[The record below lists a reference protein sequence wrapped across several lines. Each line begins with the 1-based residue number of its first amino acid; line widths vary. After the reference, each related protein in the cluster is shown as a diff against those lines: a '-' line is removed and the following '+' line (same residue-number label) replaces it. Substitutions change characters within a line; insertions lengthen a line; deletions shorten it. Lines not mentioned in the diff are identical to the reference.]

1 MILNLHSLA
10 FGTETASGGGT
21 PAWGTEMGQG
31 EGYRFNFNDY
41 ADFITAMVYN
51 SIQNPKGAI
60 SCPLGKGGN
69 KSDDYE
75 FVVGSLFN
83 KVFVNGI
90 KVDGKFLLLIVKKMV
105 GAHHV
110 GRRTLKYNPHMTLN
124 GVNYNEDCYKKMAT
138 ALGVSPEGSWFVSQI
153 NVRHQ
158 DELHF
163 TAHILNAN
171 TRTVF
176 EDSNDRT
183 AKLQQKLLAFAQ
195 ETNDSNMKKYI
206 ETLALNFPLQQIYF
220 GAPGTGKSH
229 EINMLCAKHENYRT
243 TFHPD
248 TDYASFVGSYKPIT
262 ELVPRYTYMGAQA
275 IAVKDEEGKPIIE
288 TKISYRYVFQ
298 SFLKA
303 YVAAWKEQMN
313 EVPKPVFLIIEEIN
327 RGNCAQ
333 IFGDIFQLLDRN
345 AAGFSDYPIVADD
358 DLAKELKREFA
369 ELSIVN
375 SEGINNLY
383 EGGKDVVG
391 SVLKGEKLL
400 LPNNMFIWATMN
412 TSDQS
417 LFPIDSAF
425 KRRWDWKYV
434 KIKNADE
441 KYKISFSNGHEYDW
455 WAFVDTINKRIEGG
469 EIQQEDKKLGYFFVK
484 AKEQS
489 DKKIITAEAFLS
501 KVIFYLYNDVFKD
514 FGFEEDF
521 FKDSNGE
528 IMTFA
533 SYFNENGD
541 VNENQVEQFIR
552 NLGLTYEGQD
562 TQENNEIEES
572 QENKAKIIVGNV
584 ATSLRQ
590 TLYEITKQA
599 IEINSDLTFKEIKE
613 ASSVINRS
621 QPLFL
626 TDDEIDAW
634 KEEHANDNSSSSRY
648 LFDKPLQASGIS
660 FVVLSQWGYLESLK
674 DPFTEYAKKL
684 GVEIKFGE

>member
-1 MILNLHSLA
+1 MKYYILKINGSSVSFSYATAGCEIVCSMESEDGSNLCDFYDGDHVLVYKDEPINTCTMSLIA
-10 FGTETASGGGT
+10 K
-21 PAWGTEMGQG
+21 G
-31 EGYRFNFNDY
+31 ENK
-41 ADFITAMVYN
+41 FIKELEVANGANIN
-51 SIQNPKGAI
+51 SFSDEI
-60 SCPLGKGGN
+60 
-69 KSDDYE
+69 KSKIH
-75 FVVGSLFN
+75 N
-83 KVFVNGI
+83 QNGI
-90 KVDGKFLLLIVKKMV
+90 LVEITDKE
-105 GAHHV
+105 
-110 GRRTLKYNPHMTLN
+110 
-124 GVNYNEDCYKKMAT
+124 YNEIFLEMINSLSVSKKVKT
-138 ALGVSPEGSWFVSQI
+138 PSL
-153 NVRHQ
+153 
-158 DELHF
+158 D
-163 TAHILNAN
+163 
-171 TRTVF
+171 
-176 EDSNDRT
+176 
-183 AKLQQKLLAFAQ
+183 
-195 ETNDSNMKKYI
+195 Y
-206 ETLALNFPLQQIYF
+206 PLQKIYF

-275 IAVKDEEGKPIIE
+275 IAVKDEEGKPIID

-562 TQENNEIEES
+562 TQENDEIEES

>member
-1 MILNLHSLA
+1 MKYYILKINGSSVSFSYATAGCEIVCSMESEDGSNLCDFYDGDHVLVYKDEPINTCTMSLIA
-10 FGTETASGGGT
+10 K
-21 PAWGTEMGQG
+21 G
-31 EGYRFNFNDY
+31 ENK
-41 ADFITAMVYN
+41 FIKELEVANGANIN
-51 SIQNPKGAI
+51 SFSDEI
-60 SCPLGKGGN
+60 
-69 KSDDYE
+69 KSKIH
-75 FVVGSLFN
+75 N
-83 KVFVNGI
+83 QNGI
-90 KVDGKFLLLIVKKMV
+90 LVEITDKE
-105 GAHHV
+105 
-110 GRRTLKYNPHMTLN
+110 
-124 GVNYNEDCYKKMAT
+124 YNEIFLEMINSLSVSKKVKT
-138 ALGVSPEGSWFVSQI
+138 PSL
-153 NVRHQ
+153 
-158 DELHF
+158 D
-163 TAHILNAN
+163 
-171 TRTVF
+171 
-176 EDSNDRT
+176 
-183 AKLQQKLLAFAQ
+183 
-195 ETNDSNMKKYI
+195 Y
-206 ETLALNFPLQQIYF
+206 PLQKIYF

-275 IAVKDEEGKPIIE
+275 IAVKDEEGKPIID

-434 KIKNADE
+434 KIKDADE

-533 SYFNENGD
+533 SYFNDNGD
-541 VNENQVEQFIR
+541 VNECQVEQFIK
-552 NLGLTYEGQD
+552 NLGLAPDEIED
-562 TQENNEIEES
+562 SQENDEIEES
-572 QENKAKIIVGNV
+572 QENKVTIVVGDV
-584 ATSLRQ
+584 VTTLRR
-590 TLYEITKQA
+590 TLYEITRQA
-599 IEINSDLTFKEIKE
+599 VENNSDLTFDAIKK
-613 ASSVINRS
+613 ASSVIKRS

-626 TDDEIDAW
+626 TIDEIDTW
-634 KEEHANDNSSSSRY
+634 KKAHVNDKSSSARY
-648 LFDKPLQASGIS
+648 LFKQPLQASDIS
-660 FVVLSQWGYLESLK
+660 FVVLSQWGELESLK
-674 DPFTEYAKKL
+674 GPFTEYAKEL

>member
-1 MILNLHSLA
+1 MKYYILKINGSSVSFSYATAGCEIVCSMESEDGSNLCDFYDGDHVLVYKDEPINTCTMSLIA
-10 FGTETASGGGT
+10 K
-21 PAWGTEMGQG
+21 G
-31 EGYRFNFNDY
+31 ENK
-41 ADFITAMVYN
+41 FIKELEVANGANIN
-51 SIQNPKGAI
+51 SFSDEI
-60 SCPLGKGGN
+60 
-69 KSDDYE
+69 KSKIH
-75 FVVGSLFN
+75 N
-83 KVFVNGI
+83 QNGI
-90 KVDGKFLLLIVKKMV
+90 LVEITDKE
-105 GAHHV
+105 
-110 GRRTLKYNPHMTLN
+110 
-124 GVNYNEDCYKKMAT
+124 YNEIFLEMINSLSVSKKVKT
-138 ALGVSPEGSWFVSQI
+138 PSL
-153 NVRHQ
+153 
-158 DELHF
+158 D
-163 TAHILNAN
+163 
-171 TRTVF
+171 
-176 EDSNDRT
+176 
-183 AKLQQKLLAFAQ
+183 
-195 ETNDSNMKKYI
+195 Y
-206 ETLALNFPLQQIYF
+206 PLQKIYF

-275 IAVKDEEGKPIIE
+275 IAVKDEEGKPIID

-369 ELSIVN
+369 KLSIVN

-391 SVLKGEKLL
+391 SVLNGEKLL

-434 KIKNADE
+434 KIKDADE

>member
-1 MILNLHSLA
+1 MKYYILKINGSSVSFSYATAGCEIVCSMESEDGSNLCDFYDGDHVLVYKDEPINTCTMSLIA
-10 FGTETASGGGT
+10 K
-21 PAWGTEMGQG
+21 G
-31 EGYRFNFNDY
+31 ENK
-41 ADFITAMVYN
+41 FIKELEVANGANIN
-51 SIQNPKGAI
+51 SFSDEI
-60 SCPLGKGGN
+60 
-69 KSDDYE
+69 KSKIH
-75 FVVGSLFN
+75 N
-83 KVFVNGI
+83 QNGI
-90 KVDGKFLLLIVKKMV
+90 LVEITDKE
-105 GAHHV
+105 
-110 GRRTLKYNPHMTLN
+110 
-124 GVNYNEDCYKKMAT
+124 YNEIFLEMINSLSVSKKVKT
-138 ALGVSPEGSWFVSQI
+138 PSL
-153 NVRHQ
+153 
-158 DELHF
+158 D
-163 TAHILNAN
+163 
-171 TRTVF
+171 
-176 EDSNDRT
+176 
-183 AKLQQKLLAFAQ
+183 
-195 ETNDSNMKKYI
+195 Y
-206 ETLALNFPLQQIYF
+206 PLQKIYF

-275 IAVKDEEGKPIIE
+275 IAVKDEEGKPIID

-434 KIKNADE
+434 KIKDADE

-469 EIQQEDKKLGYFFVK
+469 EIQQEDKTLGYFFVK

-528 IMTFA
+528 IITFA
-533 SYFNENGD
+533 SYFNDNGD
-541 VNENQVEQFIR
+541 VNECQVEQFIK
-552 NLGLTYEGQD
+552 NLGLAPDEIED
-562 TQENNEIEES
+562 SQENDEIEES
-572 QENKAKIIVGNV
+572 QENKVTIVVGDV
-584 ATSLRQ
+584 VTTLRR
-590 TLYEITKQA
+590 TLYEITRQA
-599 IEINSDLTFKEIKE
+599 VENNSDLTFDAIKK
-613 ASSVINRS
+613 ASSVIKRS

-626 TDDEIDAW
+626 TIDEIDTW
-634 KEEHANDNSSSSRY
+634 KKGHVNDKSSSARY
-648 LFDKPLQASGIS
+648 LFKQPLQASDIS
-660 FVVLSQWGYLESLK
+660 FVVLSQWGELESLK
-674 DPFTEYAKKL
+674 GPFTEYAKEL

>member
-1 MILNLHSLA
+1 MKYYILKINGSSVSFSYATAGCEIVCPMESEDGSNLCDFYDGDHVLVYKDEPINTCTMSLIA
-10 FGTETASGGGT
+10 K
-21 PAWGTEMGQG
+21 G
-31 EGYRFNFNDY
+31 ENK
-41 ADFITAMVYN
+41 FIKELEVANGANIN
-51 SIQNPKGAI
+51 SFSDEI
-60 SCPLGKGGN
+60 
-69 KSDDYE
+69 KSKIH
-75 FVVGSLFN
+75 N
-83 KVFVNGI
+83 QNGI
-90 KVDGKFLLLIVKKMV
+90 LVEITDKE
-105 GAHHV
+105 
-110 GRRTLKYNPHMTLN
+110 
-124 GVNYNEDCYKKMAT
+124 YNEIFLEMINSLSVSKKVKT
-138 ALGVSPEGSWFVSQI
+138 PSL
-153 NVRHQ
+153 
-158 DELHF
+158 D
-163 TAHILNAN
+163 
-171 TRTVF
+171 
-176 EDSNDRT
+176 
-183 AKLQQKLLAFAQ
+183 
-195 ETNDSNMKKYI
+195 Y
-206 ETLALNFPLQQIYF
+206 PLQKIYF

-275 IAVKDEEGKPIIE
+275 IAVKDEEGKPIID

-434 KIKNADE
+434 KIKDADE

-533 SYFNENGD
+533 SYFNDNGD
-541 VNENQVEQFIR
+541 VNECQVEQFIK
-552 NLGLTYEGQD
+552 NLGLAPDEIED
-562 TQENNEIEES
+562 SQENDEIEES
-572 QENKAKIIVGNV
+572 QENKVTIVVGDV
-584 ATSLRQ
+584 VTTLRR
-590 TLYEITKQA
+590 TLYEITRQA
-599 IEINSDLTFKEIKE
+599 VENNSDLTFDAIKK
-613 ASSVINRS
+613 ASSVIKRS

-626 TDDEIDAW
+626 TIDEIDTW
-634 KEEHANDNSSSSRY
+634 KKGHVNDKSSSARY
-648 LFDKPLQASGIS
+648 LFKQPLQASDIS
-660 FVVLSQWGYLESLK
+660 FVVLSQWGELESLK
-674 DPFTEYAKKL
+674 GPFTEYAKEL

>member
-1 MILNLHSLA
+1 MKYYILKINGSSVSFSYATAGCEIVCSMESEDGSNLCDFYDGYHVLVYKDEPINTCTMSLIA
-10 FGTETASGGGT
+10 K
-21 PAWGTEMGQG
+21 G
-31 EGYRFNFNDY
+31 ENK
-41 ADFITAMVYN
+41 FIKELEVANGANIN
-51 SIQNPKGAI
+51 SFSDEI
-60 SCPLGKGGN
+60 
-69 KSDDYE
+69 KSKIH
-75 FVVGSLFN
+75 N
-83 KVFVNGI
+83 QNGI
-90 KVDGKFLLLIVKKMV
+90 LVEITDKE
-105 GAHHV
+105 
-110 GRRTLKYNPHMTLN
+110 
-124 GVNYNEDCYKKMAT
+124 YNEIFLEMINSLSVSKKVKT
-138 ALGVSPEGSWFVSQI
+138 PSL
-153 NVRHQ
+153 
-158 DELHF
+158 D
-163 TAHILNAN
+163 
-171 TRTVF
+171 
-176 EDSNDRT
+176 
-183 AKLQQKLLAFAQ
+183 
-195 ETNDSNMKKYI
+195 Y
-206 ETLALNFPLQQIYF
+206 PLQKIYF

-275 IAVKDEEGKPIIE
+275 IAVKDEEGKPIID

-434 KIKNADE
+434 KIKDADE

-533 SYFNENGD
+533 SYFNDNGD
-541 VNENQVEQFIR
+541 VNECQVEQFIK
-552 NLGLTYEGQD
+552 NLGLAPDEIED
-562 TQENNEIEES
+562 SQENDEIEES
-572 QENKAKIIVGNV
+572 QENKVTIVVGDV
-584 ATSLRQ
+584 VTTLRR
-590 TLYEITKQA
+590 TLYEITRQA
-599 IEINSDLTFKEIKE
+599 VENNSDLTFDAIKK
-613 ASSVINRS
+613 ASSVIKRS

-626 TDDEIDAW
+626 TIDEIDTW
-634 KEEHANDNSSSSRY
+634 KKGHVNDKSSSARY
-648 LFDKPLQASGIS
+648 LFKQPLQASDIS
-660 FVVLSQWGYLESLK
+660 FVVLSQWGELESLK
-674 DPFTEYAKKL
+674 GPFTEYAKEL

>member
-1 MILNLHSLA
+1 MKYYILKINGSSVSFSYATAGCEIVCSMESEDGSNLCDFYDGDHVLVYKDEPINTCTMSLIA
-10 FGTETASGGGT
+10 K
-21 PAWGTEMGQG
+21 G
-31 EGYRFNFNDY
+31 ENK
-41 ADFITAMVYN
+41 FIKELEVANGANIN
-51 SIQNPKGAI
+51 SFSDEI
-60 SCPLGKGGN
+60 
-69 KSDDYE
+69 KSKIH
-75 FVVGSLFN
+75 N
-83 KVFVNGI
+83 QNGI
-90 KVDGKFLLLIVKKMV
+90 LVEITDKE
-105 GAHHV
+105 
-110 GRRTLKYNPHMTLN
+110 
-124 GVNYNEDCYKKMAT
+124 YNEIFLEMINSLSVSKKVKT
-138 ALGVSPEGSWFVSQI
+138 PSL
-153 NVRHQ
+153 
-158 DELHF
+158 D
-163 TAHILNAN
+163 
-171 TRTVF
+171 
-176 EDSNDRT
+176 
-183 AKLQQKLLAFAQ
+183 
-195 ETNDSNMKKYI
+195 Y
-206 ETLALNFPLQQIYF
+206 PLQKIYF

-275 IAVKDEEGKPIIE
+275 IAVKDEEGKPIID

-369 ELSIVN
+369 KLSIVN

-391 SVLKGEKLL
+391 SVLNGEKLL

-434 KIKNADE
+434 KIKDADE

-521 FKDSNGE
+521 FKNSNGE

-533 SYFNENGD
+533 SYFNDNGD
-541 VNENQVEQFIR
+541 VNGCQVEQFIK
-552 NLGLTYEGQD
+552 NLGLAPDEIED
-562 TQENNEIEES
+562 SQENDEIEES
-572 QENKAKIIVGNV
+572 QKNKVTIVVGDV
-584 ATSLRQ
+584 VTTLRR
-590 TLYEITKQA
+590 TLYEITRQA
-599 IEINSDLTFKEIKE
+599 VENNSDLTFDAIKK
-613 ASSVINRS
+613 ASSVIKRS

-626 TDDEIDAW
+626 TIDEIDAW
-634 KEEHANDNSSSSRY
+634 KEEHANDNSSSDRY
-648 LFDKPLQASGIS
+648 LFKQPLQASDIS
-660 FVVLSQWGYLESLK
+660 FVVLSQWGELESLK
-674 DPFTEYAKKL
+674 GPFTEYAKEL

>member
-1 MILNLHSLA
+1 MKYYILKINGSSVSFSYATAGCEIVCSMESEDGSNLCDFYDGDHVLVYKDEPINTCTMSLIA
-10 FGTETASGGGT
+10 K
-21 PAWGTEMGQG
+21 G
-31 EGYRFNFNDY
+31 ENK
-41 ADFITAMVYN
+41 FIKELEVANGANIN
-51 SIQNPKGAI
+51 SFSDEI
-60 SCPLGKGGN
+60 
-69 KSDDYE
+69 KSKIH
-75 FVVGSLFN
+75 N
-83 KVFVNGI
+83 QNGI
-90 KVDGKFLLLIVKKMV
+90 LVEITDKE
-105 GAHHV
+105 
-110 GRRTLKYNPHMTLN
+110 
-124 GVNYNEDCYKKMAT
+124 YNEIFLEMINSLSVSKKVKT
-138 ALGVSPEGSWFVSQI
+138 PSL
-153 NVRHQ
+153 
-158 DELHF
+158 D
-163 TAHILNAN
+163 
-171 TRTVF
+171 
-176 EDSNDRT
+176 
-183 AKLQQKLLAFAQ
+183 
-195 ETNDSNMKKYI
+195 Y
-206 ETLALNFPLQQIYF
+206 PLQKIYF

-275 IAVKDEEGKPIIE
+275 IAVKDEEGKPIID

-434 KIKNADE
+434 KIKDADE

-528 IMTFA
+528 IITFA
-533 SYFNENGD
+533 SYFNDNGD
-541 VNENQVEQFIR
+541 VNECQVEQFIK
-552 NLGLTYEGQD
+552 NLGLAPDEIED
-562 TQENNEIEES
+562 SQENDEIEES
-572 QENKAKIIVGNV
+572 QENKVTIVVGDV
-584 ATSLRQ
+584 VTTLRR
-590 TLYEITKQA
+590 TLYEITRQA
-599 IEINSDLTFKEIKE
+599 VENNSDLTFDAIKK
-613 ASSVINRS
+613 ASSVIKRS

-626 TDDEIDAW
+626 TIDEIDTW
-634 KEEHANDNSSSSRY
+634 KKGHVNDKSSSARY
-648 LFDKPLQASGIS
+648 LFKQPLQASDIS
-660 FVVLSQWGYLESLK
+660 FVVLSQWGELESLK
-674 DPFTEYAKKL
+674 GPFTEYAKEL

>member
-1 MILNLHSLA
+1 MKYYILKINGSSVSFSYATAGCEIVCSMESEDGSNLCDFYDGDHVLVYKDEPINTCTMSLIA
-10 FGTETASGGGT
+10 K
-21 PAWGTEMGQG
+21 G
-31 EGYRFNFNDY
+31 ENK
-41 ADFITAMVYN
+41 FIKELEVANGANIN
-51 SIQNPKGAI
+51 SFSDEI
-60 SCPLGKGGN
+60 
-69 KSDDYE
+69 KSKIH
-75 FVVGSLFN
+75 N
-83 KVFVNGI
+83 QNGI
-90 KVDGKFLLLIVKKMV
+90 LVEITDKE
-105 GAHHV
+105 
-110 GRRTLKYNPHMTLN
+110 
-124 GVNYNEDCYKKMAT
+124 YNEIFLEMINSLSVSKKVKT
-138 ALGVSPEGSWFVSQI
+138 PSL
-153 NVRHQ
+153 
-158 DELHF
+158 D
-163 TAHILNAN
+163 
-171 TRTVF
+171 
-176 EDSNDRT
+176 
-183 AKLQQKLLAFAQ
+183 
-195 ETNDSNMKKYI
+195 Y
-206 ETLALNFPLQQIYF
+206 PLQKIYF

-275 IAVKDEEGKPIIE
+275 IAVKDEEGKPIID

-358 DLAKELKREFA
+358 DRAKELKREFA

-434 KIKNADE
+434 KIKDADE

-533 SYFNENGD
+533 SYFNDNGD
-541 VNENQVEQFIR
+541 VNECQVEQFIK
-552 NLGLTYEGQD
+552 NLGLAPDEIED
-562 TQENNEIEES
+562 SQENDEIEES
-572 QENKAKIIVGNV
+572 QENKVTIVVGDV
-584 ATSLRQ
+584 VTTLRR
-590 TLYEITKQA
+590 TLYEITRQA
-599 IEINSDLTFKEIKE
+599 VENNSDLTFDAIKK
-613 ASSVINRS
+613 ASSVIKRS

-626 TDDEIDAW
+626 TIDEIDTW
-634 KEEHANDNSSSSRY
+634 KKGHVNDKSSSARY
-648 LFDKPLQASGIS
+648 LFKQPLQASDIS
-660 FVVLSQWGYLESLK
+660 FVVLSQWGELESLK
-674 DPFTEYAKKL
+674 GPFTEYAKEL

>member
-1 MILNLHSLA
+1 MKYYILKINGSSVSFSYATAGCEIVCSMESEDGSNLCDFYDGDHVLVYKDEPINTCTMSLIA
-10 FGTETASGGGT
+10 K
-21 PAWGTEMGQG
+21 G
-31 EGYRFNFNDY
+31 ENK
-41 ADFITAMVYN
+41 FIKELEVANGANIN
-51 SIQNPKGAI
+51 SFSDEI
-60 SCPLGKGGN
+60 
-69 KSDDYE
+69 KSKIH
-75 FVVGSLFN
+75 N
-83 KVFVNGI
+83 QNGI
-90 KVDGKFLLLIVKKMV
+90 LVEITDKE
-105 GAHHV
+105 
-110 GRRTLKYNPHMTLN
+110 
-124 GVNYNEDCYKKMAT
+124 YNEIFLEMINSLSVSKKVKT
-138 ALGVSPEGSWFVSQI
+138 PSL
-153 NVRHQ
+153 
-158 DELHF
+158 D
-163 TAHILNAN
+163 
-171 TRTVF
+171 
-176 EDSNDRT
+176 
-183 AKLQQKLLAFAQ
+183 
-195 ETNDSNMKKYI
+195 Y
-206 ETLALNFPLQQIYF
+206 PLQKIYF

-275 IAVKDEEGKPIIE
+275 IAVKDEEGKPIID

-434 KIKNADE
+434 KIKDADE

-533 SYFNENGD
+533 SYFNDNGD
-541 VNENQVEQFIR
+541 VNECQVEQFIK
-552 NLGLTYEGQD
+552 NLGLAPDEIED
-562 TQENNEIEES
+562 SQENDEIEES
-572 QENKAKIIVGNV
+572 QENKVTIVVGDV
-584 ATSLRQ
+584 VTTLRR
-590 TLYEITKQA
+590 TLYEITRQA
-599 IEINSDLTFKEIKE
+599 VENNSDLTFDAIKK
-613 ASSVINRS
+613 ASSVIKRS

-626 TDDEIDAW
+626 TIDEIDTW
-634 KEEHANDNSSSSRY
+634 KKGHVNDKSSSARY
-648 LFDKPLQASGIS
+648 LFKQPLQASDIS
-660 FVVLSQWGYLESLK
+660 FVVLSQWGELESLK
-674 DPFTEYAKKL
+674 GPFTEYAKEL

>member
-1 MILNLHSLA
+1 MKYYILKINGSSVSFSYATAGCEIVCSMESEDGSNLCDFYDGDHVLVYKDEPINTCTMSLIA
-10 FGTETASGGGT
+10 K
-21 PAWGTEMGQG
+21 G
-31 EGYRFNFNDY
+31 ENK
-41 ADFITAMVYN
+41 FIKELEVANGANIN
-51 SIQNPKGAI
+51 SFSDEI
-60 SCPLGKGGN
+60 
-69 KSDDYE
+69 KSKIH
-75 FVVGSLFN
+75 N
-83 KVFVNGI
+83 QNGI
-90 KVDGKFLLLIVKKMV
+90 LVEITDKE
-105 GAHHV
+105 
-110 GRRTLKYNPHMTLN
+110 
-124 GVNYNEDCYKKMAT
+124 YNEIFLEMINSLSVSKKVKT
-138 ALGVSPEGSWFVSQI
+138 PSL
-153 NVRHQ
+153 
-158 DELHF
+158 D
-163 TAHILNAN
+163 
-171 TRTVF
+171 
-176 EDSNDRT
+176 
-183 AKLQQKLLAFAQ
+183 
-195 ETNDSNMKKYI
+195 Y
-206 ETLALNFPLQQIYF
+206 PLQKIYF

-275 IAVKDEEGKPIIE
+275 IAVKDEEGKPIID

-434 KIKNADE
+434 KIKDADE

-533 SYFNENGD
+533 SYFNDNGD
-541 VNENQVEQFIR
+541 VNECQVEQFIK
-552 NLGLTYEGQD
+552 NLGLAPDEIED
-562 TQENNEIEES
+562 SQENDEIEES
-572 QENKAKIIVGNV
+572 QENKVTIVVGDV
-584 ATSLRQ
+584 VTTLRR
-590 TLYEITKQA
+590 TLYEITRQA
-599 IEINSDLTFKEIKE
+599 VENNSDLTFDAIKK
-613 ASSVINRS
+613 ASSVIKRS

-626 TDDEIDAW
+626 TIDEIDTW
-634 KEEHANDNSSSSRY
+634 KKGHVNDKSSSARY
-648 LFDKPLQASGIS
+648 LFKQPLQASDIS
-660 FVVLSQWGYLESLK
+660 FVVLSQWGELESLK
-674 DPFTEYAKKL
+674 GPFSEYAKEL

>member
-1 MILNLHSLA
+1 MKYYILKINGSSVSFSYATAGCEIVCSMESEDGSNLCDFYDGDHVLVYKDEPINTCTMSLIA
-10 FGTETASGGGT
+10 K
-21 PAWGTEMGQG
+21 G
-31 EGYRFNFNDY
+31 ENK
-41 ADFITAMVYN
+41 FIKELEVANGANIN
-51 SIQNPKGAI
+51 SFSDEI
-60 SCPLGKGGN
+60 
-69 KSDDYE
+69 KSKIH
-75 FVVGSLFN
+75 N
-83 KVFVNGI
+83 QNGI
-90 KVDGKFLLLIVKKMV
+90 LVEITDKE
-105 GAHHV
+105 
-110 GRRTLKYNPHMTLN
+110 
-124 GVNYNEDCYKKMAT
+124 YNEIFLEMINSLSVSKKVKT
-138 ALGVSPEGSWFVSQI
+138 PSL
-153 NVRHQ
+153 
-158 DELHF
+158 D
-163 TAHILNAN
+163 
-171 TRTVF
+171 
-176 EDSNDRT
+176 
-183 AKLQQKLLAFAQ
+183 
-195 ETNDSNMKKYI
+195 Y
-206 ETLALNFPLQQIYF
+206 PLQKIYF

-275 IAVKDEEGKPIIE
+275 IAVKDEEGKPIID

-369 ELSIVN
+369 KLSIVN
-375 SEGINNLY
+375 SEGIDNLY

-391 SVLKGEKLL
+391 SVLNGEKLL

-434 KIKNADE
+434 KIKDADE

-521 FKDSNGE
+521 FKNSNGE

-533 SYFNENGD
+533 SYFNDNGD
-541 VNENQVEQFIR
+541 VNECQVEQFIN
-552 NLGLTYEGQD
+552 NLGLAPDEIED
-562 TQENNEIEES
+562 SQENDEIEES
-572 QENKAKIIVGNV
+572 QKNKVTIVVGDV
-584 ATSLRQ
+584 VTTLRR
-590 TLYEITKQA
+590 TLYEITRQA
-599 IEINSDLTFKEIKE
+599 VENNSDLTFDAIKK
-613 ASSVINRS
+613 ASSVIKRS

-626 TDDEIDAW
+626 TIDEIDAW
-634 KEEHANDNSSSSRY
+634 KEEHANDNSSSDRY
-648 LFDKPLQASGIS
+648 LFKQPLQASDIS
-660 FVVLSQWGYLESLK
+660 FVVLSQWGELESLK
-674 DPFTEYAKKL
+674 GPFTEYAKEL

>member
-1 MILNLHSLA
+1 MKYYILKINGSSVSFSYATAGCEIVCSMESEDGSNLCDFYDGDHVLVYKDEPINTCTMSLIA
-10 FGTETASGGGT
+10 K
-21 PAWGTEMGQG
+21 G
-31 EGYRFNFNDY
+31 ENK
-41 ADFITAMVYN
+41 FIKELEVANGANIN
-51 SIQNPKGAI
+51 SFSDEI
-60 SCPLGKGGN
+60 
-69 KSDDYE
+69 KSKIH
-75 FVVGSLFN
+75 N
-83 KVFVNGI
+83 QNGI
-90 KVDGKFLLLIVKKMV
+90 LVEITDKE
-105 GAHHV
+105 
-110 GRRTLKYNPHMTLN
+110 
-124 GVNYNEDCYKKMAT
+124 YNEIFLEMINSLSVSKKVKT
-138 ALGVSPEGSWFVSQI
+138 PSL
-153 NVRHQ
+153 
-158 DELHF
+158 D
-163 TAHILNAN
+163 
-171 TRTVF
+171 
-176 EDSNDRT
+176 
-183 AKLQQKLLAFAQ
+183 
-195 ETNDSNMKKYI
+195 Y
-206 ETLALNFPLQQIYF
+206 PLQKIYF

-275 IAVKDEEGKPIIE
+275 IAVKDGEGKPIID
-288 TKISYRYVFQ
+288 TKIAYRYVFQ

-375 SEGINNLY
+375 SEGINNLH

-434 KIKNADE
+434 KIKDADE

-533 SYFNENGD
+533 SYFNDNGD
-541 VNENQVEQFIR
+541 VNECQVEQFIK
-552 NLGLTYEGQD
+552 NLGLAPDEIED
-562 TQENNEIEES
+562 SQENDEIEES
-572 QENKAKIIVGNV
+572 QENKVTIVVGDV
-584 ATSLRQ
+584 VTTLRR
-590 TLYEITKQA
+590 TLYEITRQA
-599 IEINSDLTFKEIKE
+599 VENNSDLTFDAIKK
-613 ASSVINRS
+613 ASSVIKRS

-626 TDDEIDAW
+626 TIDEIDTW
-634 KEEHANDNSSSSRY
+634 KKGHVNDKSSSARY
-648 LFDKPLQASGIS
+648 LFKQPLQASDIS
-660 FVVLSQWGYLESLK
+660 FVVLSQWGELESLK
-674 DPFTEYAKKL
+674 GPFTEYAKEL

>member
-1 MILNLHSLA
+1 MKYYILKINGSSVSFSYATAGCEIVCSMESEDGSNLCDFYDGDHVLVYKDEPINTCTMSLIA
-10 FGTETASGGGT
+10 K
-21 PAWGTEMGQG
+21 G
-31 EGYRFNFNDY
+31 ENK
-41 ADFITAMVYN
+41 FIKELEVANGANIN
-51 SIQNPKGAI
+51 SFSDEI
-60 SCPLGKGGN
+60 
-69 KSDDYE
+69 KSKIH
-75 FVVGSLFN
+75 N
-83 KVFVNGI
+83 QNGI
-90 KVDGKFLLLIVKKMV
+90 LVEITDKE
-105 GAHHV
+105 
-110 GRRTLKYNPHMTLN
+110 
-124 GVNYNEDCYKKMAT
+124 YNEIFLEMINS
-138 ALGVSPEGSWFVSQI
+138 LSVSEKVKTPSL
-153 NVRHQ
+153 
-158 DELHF
+158 D
-163 TAHILNAN
+163 
-171 TRTVF
+171 
-176 EDSNDRT
+176 
-183 AKLQQKLLAFAQ
+183 
-195 ETNDSNMKKYI
+195 Y
-206 ETLALNFPLQQIYF
+206 PLQKIYF

-275 IAVKDEEGKPIIE
+275 IAVKDEEGKPIID

-434 KIKNADE
+434 KIKDADE

-533 SYFNENGD
+533 SYFNDNGD
-541 VNENQVEQFIR
+541 VNECQVEQFIK
-552 NLGLTYEGQD
+552 NLGLAPDEIED
-562 TQENNEIEES
+562 SQENDEIEES
-572 QENKAKIIVGNV
+572 QENKVTIVVGDV
-584 ATSLRQ
+584 VTTLRR
-590 TLYEITKQA
+590 TLYEITRQA
-599 IEINSDLTFKEIKE
+599 VENNSDLTFDAIKK
-613 ASSVINRS
+613 ASSVIKRS

-626 TDDEIDAW
+626 TIDEIDTW
-634 KEEHANDNSSSSRY
+634 KKGHVNDKSSSARY
-648 LFDKPLQASGIS
+648 LFKQPLQASDIS
-660 FVVLSQWGYLESLK
+660 FVVLSQWGELESLK
-674 DPFTEYAKKL
+674 GPFTEYAKEL

>member
-1 MILNLHSLA
+1 
-10 FGTETASGGGT
+10 
-21 PAWGTEMGQG
+21 
-31 EGYRFNFNDY
+31 
-41 ADFITAMVYN
+41 
-51 SIQNPKGAI
+51 
-60 SCPLGKGGN
+60 
-69 KSDDYE
+69 
-75 FVVGSLFN
+75 
-83 KVFVNGI
+83 
-90 KVDGKFLLLIVKKMV
+90 
-105 GAHHV
+105 
-110 GRRTLKYNPHMTLN
+110 
-124 GVNYNEDCYKKMAT
+124 
-138 ALGVSPEGSWFVSQI
+138 
-153 NVRHQ
+153 
-158 DELHF
+158 
-163 TAHILNAN
+163 
-171 TRTVF
+171 
-176 EDSNDRT
+176 
-183 AKLQQKLLAFAQ
+183 
-195 ETNDSNMKKYI
+195 MKKYI

-275 IAVKDEEGKPIIE
+275 IAVKDEEGKPIID

-562 TQENNEIEES
+562 TQENDEIEES

>member
-1 MILNLHSLA
+1 MKYYILKINGSSVSFSYATAGCEIVCSMESEDGSNLCDFYDGDHVLVYKDEPINTCTMSLIA
-10 FGTETASGGGT
+10 K
-21 PAWGTEMGQG
+21 G
-31 EGYRFNFNDY
+31 ENK
-41 ADFITAMVYN
+41 FIKELEVANGANIN
-51 SIQNPKGAI
+51 SFSDEI
-60 SCPLGKGGN
+60 
-69 KSDDYE
+69 KSKIH
-75 FVVGSLFN
+75 N
-83 KVFVNGI
+83 QNGI
-90 KVDGKFLLLIVKKMV
+90 LVEITDKE
-105 GAHHV
+105 
-110 GRRTLKYNPHMTLN
+110 
-124 GVNYNEDCYKKMAT
+124 YNEIFLEMINSLSVSKKVKT
-138 ALGVSPEGSWFVSQI
+138 PSL
-153 NVRHQ
+153 
-158 DELHF
+158 D
-163 TAHILNAN
+163 
-171 TRTVF
+171 
-176 EDSNDRT
+176 
-183 AKLQQKLLAFAQ
+183 
-195 ETNDSNMKKYI
+195 Y
-206 ETLALNFPLQQIYF
+206 PLQKIYF

-275 IAVKDEEGKPIIE
+275 IAVKDEEGKPIID

-434 KIKNADE
+434 KIKDADE

-562 TQENNEIEES
+562 TQENDEIEES